1 MWLNVTWFALFTLI
15 IAGYI
20 ILDGFDLGVGILH
33 PFAGRDDRERRLVI
47 NSVGPVWDGNEVW
60 LVVGGGVLFAAF
72 PIVYGALFSGFYIAF
87 MLVLLVLILR
97 TVAIEFR
104 SKRGGA
110 AWRSTWDFVFF
121 LTSLGLALL
130 LGVALGDII
139 AGVPLNSSGQ
149 IVIGSLL
156 DLLHPFALWVGVTT
170 VAMLTLHGALYLNLK
185 TEGQVQ
191 ARVRALLPWLFGALV
206 VAATVLAVWIWF
218 TDDVVAVDYRRELW
232 PFALPVAA
240 FAAFVV
246 AGVLLLRG
254 RDLAAFFSSAT
265 MLALLLGSVAAGLYP
280 NLLVSS
286 LNSAYNMTAT
296 NAASAPL
303 TLTVMLI
310 VAVIGLPFVLLYT
323 AGAQYVFRGKV
334 ELTDHSY

>member
-1 MWLNVTWFALFTLI
+1 MATVWFILVALMLV
-15 IAGYI
+15 AYVV
-20 ILDGFDLGVGILH
+20 LDGFDLGAGALH
-33 PFAGRDDRERRLVI
+33 LIAARTDAERRTILSAI
-47 NSVGPVWDGNEVW
+47 GPVWDGNEVW

-72 PIVYGALFSGFYIAF
+72 PVVYGALFSGFYIAF

-104 SKRGGA
+104 SKRDGA
-110 AWRSTWDFVFF
+110 TWRSTWDFVFF

-130 LGVALGDII
+130 LGVAIGDII

-149 IVIGSLL
+149 IVIGSLV

-185 TEGQVQ
+185 TEGQIQ
-191 ARVRALLPWLFGALV
+191 ARVRTLLPWLFGALV

-218 TDDVVAVDYRRELW
+218 TDNAVAVDYRREVW
-232 PFALPVAA
+232 PFVLPVAA

-246 AGVLLLRG
+246 AGVMLLRG

-286 LNSAYNMTAT
+286 LKSAYNMTVS